1 MTTTLPTHR
10 ALWVW
15 WRHFSVF
22 RHLWKVE
29 AVPPLL
35 EPIIALG
42 ALGFGL
48 GALISNVNGRTY
60 LEFVA
65 PGIAVAFPLFAALF
79 ESGWAAFFRIEQSK
93 TFDAMLATPV
103 RVGDI
108 VGGEI
113 LWASTRAMFVAVPM
127 FVACW
132 IFGAVTSPWAIL
144 YLPIAFLAALL
155 FSSMSLAFTSKAPS
169 VNVVGF
175 FFVLF
180 FTPMFWLSGA
190 FSPIDEFPQW
200 VQVVSTLL
208 PLTHVV
214 NLSRSAFYGE
224 FTATT
229 AISLVVVI
237 ALTVVCCA
245 IVLRTMRSRL
255 IR

>member
-1 MTTTLPTHR
+1 MSTFLPTHR

-35 EPIIALG
+35 EPIVALG
-42 ALGFGL
+42 ALGFGI
-48 GALISNVNGRTY
+48 GALVSNVNGRSY

-79 ESGWAAFFRIEQSK
+79 ESGWAAFFRIDQSR

-127 FVACW
+127 FLACW
-132 IFGAVTSPWAIL
+132 LFGAITSPWAIL
-144 YLPIAFLAALL
+144 YLPVTFLAALL
-155 FSSMSLAFTSKAPS
+155 FSSLSLAFTSIAPS

-190 FSPIDEFPQW
+190 FSPLDQFPAW
-200 VQVVSTLL
+200 VQALAAVL

-214 NLSRSAFYGE
+214 ALSRATFYGE
-224 FTATT
+224 FGVATAGNL
-229 AISLVVVI
+229 AFVA
-237 ALTVVCCA
+237 ALTLVGCA
-245 IVLRTMRSRL
+245 IVLHTMRSRL